1 MTTTKGKK
9 RKGIFT
15 GDGEFIACVPW
26 GERVAVLVHRG
37 EHHNLPYIRV
47 RRWNKHH
54 TKGFWYPTRRYFV
67 VHGDHAD
74 GLAEALHAAAR
85 NEPLGEEPVWLR
97 EFSKDYAAYQARKA
111 AEAEQAPDVG
121 HSDTA

>member
-1 MTTTKGKK
+1 MTTTKENK

-15 GDGEFIACVPW
+15 GDGKFIACVPW
-26 GERVAVLVHRG
+26 GNLAAVLVHRSI
-37 EHHNLPYIRV
+37 HHRLPYIRL
-47 RRWNKHH
+47 RRWNRHH

-67 VHGDHAD
+67 VHADHAD
-74 GLAEALHAAAR
+74 GLAEALHAAGR

-111 AEAEQAPDVG
+111 AEAKEAPDAG